1 MHATAE
7 IEDILDANRRLGTV
21 ADLKTAIRKTREE
34 LDEFEAELD
43 KGDDAKALSELG
55 DTLLAPPAGGALR
68 PREGGQQPLDGRG
81 RGGRQ
86 GPQPP
91 RGHRKA
97 RHRGHGAAGR
107 GEDRQGAV
115 PVAPAPLQGEAHRRP
130 CAFLV

>member
-55 DTLLAPPAGGALR
+55 LELVELFHLLAGRYAREKAGSSPWMAADEAAVKVLNRLGVIEKLVTEGTAL
-68 PREGGQQPLDGRG
+68 PDAVKTA
-81 RGGRQ
+81 
-86 GPQPP
+86 
-91 RGHRKA
+91 KA
-97 RHRGHGAAGR
+97 QYR
-107 GEDRQGAV
+107 
-115 PVAPAPLQGEAHRRP
+115 
-130 CAFLV
+130 

>member
-55 DTLLAPPAGGALR
+55 DTLLAVRAAAPGW
-68 PREGGQQPLDGRG
+68 PRT
-81 RGGRQ
+81 
-86 GPQPP
+86 
-91 RGHRKA
+91 
-97 RHRGHGAAGR
+97 
-107 GEDRQGAV
+107 
-115 PVAPAPLQGEAHRRP
+115 RRP
-130 CAFLV
+130 SRSSTASGSSKSSSPRARRCRTR

>member
-55 DTLLAPPAGGALR
+55 DTLLAVHL
-68 PREGGQQPLDGRG
+68 L
-81 RGGRQ
+81 
-86 GPQPP
+86 
-91 RGHRKA
+91 
-97 RHRGHGAAGR
+97 AGR
-107 GEDRQGAV
+107 YAREKAGSSPWMAADEAAV
-115 PVAPAPLQGEAHRRP
+115 KVLNRLGVIEK
-130 CAFLV
+130 LVTEGTALPDAVKTAKAQYR